1 MKIKRALPILWLPLL
16 ALWSFLFAIQSN
28 ITPTITSTNL
38 EDLVPLISY
47 FLVSFLLVLQLQL
60 VLGDKKE
67 SGIVKFGTVNVL
79 SICLS
84 ISSISIFLN
93 LFESL
98 DNQLSLLLIISP
110 LISNTI
116 IAEVFSVSNKEIVKK
131 KDAWVRTNQELE
143 EKQIKASVESAKER
157 NISQKIREDWKEY
170 LRKTNLNTVSPEVRI
185 EIERIKEIVD
195 FSSYFR
201 TSSSSAIL
209 EQLKNELDQASV
221 LRILREVK

>member
-1 MKIKRALPILWLPLL
+1 MKIKRALPILWLPLI

-28 ITPTITSTNL
+28 ITSTNL
-38 EDLVPLISY
+38 EDIVPLISY

-116 IAEVFSVSNKEIVKK
+116 IAEVFSVSKKEIVKK

-143 EKQIKASVESAKER
+143 EKQIKASAESAKER

-170 LRKTNLNTVSPEVRI
+170 LRKTNLNTVSPEARI

-209 EQLKNELDQASV
+209 EQLKNELDQARV
-221 LRILREVK
+221 IRILREVK

>member
-209 EQLKNELDQASV
+209 EQLKNELDQPSV

>member
-16 ALWSFLFAIQSN
+16 ALWSFLFSIQSSSPF
-28 ITPTITSTNL
+28 INL
-38 EDLVPLISY
+38 EDIVPLIFY

-131 KDAWVRTNQELE
+131 KNSWVRTNQELE
-143 EKQIKASVESAKER
+143 EKQIKASAESAKER

-170 LRKTNLNTVSPEVRI
+170 LRKTNLNTVSPEVRR

-209 EQLKNELDQASV
+209 EQLKNELDQASI

>member
-1 MKIKRALPILWLPLL
+1 MKIKRALPILWLPLI

-28 ITPTITSTNL
+28 ITSTNL
-38 EDLVPLISY
+38 EDIVPLISY

-116 IAEVFSVSNKEIVKK
+116 IAEVFSVTNKEIVKK

-143 EKQIKASVESAKER
+143 EKQIKASAESAKER
-157 NISQKIREDWKEY
+157 NISLKIIEDWKEY
-170 LRKTNLNTVSPEVRI
+170 LRKTNLNTVNPELRREV
-185 EIERIKEIVD
+185 ERIKDIVD

-209 EQLKNELDQASV
+209 EQLKNELDQARV
-221 LRILREVK
+221 IRILREVK